1 MLTCIPVKW
10 TVGFTLRPTK
20 STKYAWEWPDW
31 VYLPSCFEMDI
42 NRRTYFSNRLL
53 KLTNIEDTPILI
65 ISSDALANSAF
76 GYQTPENLDEE
87 TVPGDFDNVA
97 GTSAGEEAAV
107 DCRKEKL
114 FGL

>member
-1 MLTCIPVKW
+1 VKW

-31 VYLPSCFEMDI
+31 VYLPSFFEMDI

-65 ISSDALANSAF
+65 ISLDALANSALGYQTLDALANSAF
-76 GYQTPENLDEE
+76 GYQTLDALAN
-87 TVPGDFDNVA
+87 FIYFSN
-97 GTSAGEEAAV
+97 S
-107 DCRKEKL
+107 
-114 FGL
+114 